1 VTTKRLLLVH
11 AHPDDESSQSA
22 ATMARY
28 VSEGAQVTLV
38 TCTLGEYGDVV
49 HPELEHVKGAENLGS
64 HRLAELTEAMAA
76 LGVTDFVR
84 LGGDGTY
91 HDSGMVEPEPFRIL
105 PEPDRAA
112 NAFWD
117 ADLLEASLHL
127 VALLRDRR
135 PHVLISYTPFGGY
148 GHPDHI
154 QAHRVATY
162 AAVLA
167 GVEHYRTDLGPAWHV
182 PRVLWSTSCAEDW
195 ALLIDA
201 AKAAGIDVGW
211 EIPADGEGPLPPM
224 LSRRRDVSAHVP
236 SGPWRAQQT
245 AALRAHKSQVD
256 LSSPMWAMMTGES
269 HPDALGESYLLASGT
284 PFPAGLTQDLFAGL
298 PLE

>member
-127 VALLRDRR
+127 VAILRDRR

-154 QAHRVATY
+154 QAHRVRPTPPCWRA
-162 AAVLA
+162 
-167 GVEHYRTDLGPAWHV
+167 
-182 PRVLWSTSCAEDW
+182 WSTAPISDPPGTYRGCSGHLVRREQAPDRHGQGGRHRRR
-195 ALLIDA
+195 L
-201 AKAAGIDVGW
+201 
-211 EIPADGEGPLPPM
+211 EIRPTARVLPPM
-224 LSRRRDVSAHVP
+224 LSAVATSAP
-236 SGPWRAQQT
+236 TFRAGPWRASRPRPCERT
-245 AALRAHKSQVD
+245 
-256 LSSPMWAMMTGES
+256 SPRSISPVRCGR
-269 HPDALGESYLLASGT
+269 
-284 PFPAGLTQDLFAGL
+284 
-298 PLE
+298 

>member
-1 VTTKRLLLVH
+1 MTTKRLLLVH

-167 GVEHYRTDLGPAWHV
+167 GVV
-182 PRVLWSTSCAEDW
+182 
-195 ALLIDA
+195 
-201 AKAAGIDVGW
+201 IDVGW